1 MLEDDRRRWL
11 CATAVDAIRQPTL
24 HFGFH
29 PTHGARTD
37 ADPAR
42 EPAIG
47 FELVDHRATQASD
60 FADLMQSQ
68 NLQWLAWGSGV
79 VGHCFDL
86 DVWFRN
92 RLDGLPRAAHEP

>member
-1 MLEDDRRRWL
+1 M
-11 CATAVDAIRQPTL
+11 AFDAIRQPAL
-24 HFGFH
+24 HFGLH
-29 PTHGARTD
+29 PTHRARTD

-79 VGHCFDL
+79 VRHCFDL